1 MTFHWCTSQ
10 PWFYSFIY
18 QIGSGGW
25 LSKLLGRDSESKAKV
40 ADVGE
45 DMQAYYDEKLKR
57 WIFPGDDPA
66 EVAKPLAPPPIMTP
80 KTTDDAPAVSNA
92 PAASSDPLAAL
103 MAPPSRAVSSKKG
116 LPPSR
121 RYADPLASMG
131 NVSSTPMTGLPPIS
145 SKNVPE
151 SPMRTDAS
159 SAAAAA
165 PPKFAV
171 FQPKPEAKAASDE
184 KEN

>member
-1 MTFHWCTSQ
+1 
-10 PWFYSFIY
+10 
-18 QIGSGGW
+18 
-25 LSKLLGRDSESKAKV
+25 LSKLLGRDKESTAKV

-80 KTTDDAPAVSNA
+80 KADNAPDVSST
-92 PAASSDPLAAL
+92 PAASNDPLAAL
-103 MAPPSRAVSSKKG
+103 MAPPSRAMSSKKSG
-116 LPPSR
+116 PPSR
-121 RYADPLASMG
+121 KYADPLASMG
-131 NVSSTPMTGLPPIS
+131 NVASTPMTGLPPVS
-145 SKNVPE
+145 SKNIPE
-151 SPMRTDAS
+151 SPMRDVPT
-159 SAAAAA
+159 AA

-171 FQPKPEAKAASDE
+171 FQPKPVEKALDE